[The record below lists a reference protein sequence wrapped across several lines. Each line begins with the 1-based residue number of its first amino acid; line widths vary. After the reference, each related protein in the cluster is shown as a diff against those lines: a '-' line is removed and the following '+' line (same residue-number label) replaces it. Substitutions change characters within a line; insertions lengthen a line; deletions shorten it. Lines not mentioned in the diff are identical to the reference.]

1 MSHLCALARA
11 PPCYKEGV
19 CGPCAWVP
27 LPFSRSPRSL
37 SPSDLTGARA
47 LTLVSMLSPS
57 STCPLPP
64 SRVHYL
70 TRYFDNLQIIEDSSK
85 EGCKNGYLRHT
96 DSSIL
101 DHGGA
106 HRPGRPGDPSPE
118 EGELVNL
125 LAPFFN
131 EKAALLLGA
140 R

>member
-1 MSHLCALARA
+1 MLLPEHLPAIKRVCVAR
-11 PPCYKEGV
+11 
-19 CGPCAWVP
+19 VP
-27 LPFSRSPRSL
+27 GSL
-37 SPSDLTGARA
+37 SPSPALPLTFSQRPHWCSRTHSCVHAFS
-47 LTLVSMLSPS
+47 LLHMSP
-57 STCPLPP
+57 PP